1 MVASWVLEGWLPSN
15 WNKKQAVKSWFA
27 VKGPWGTKRRYV
39 VDYIF
44 DQIPVS
50 FADTGG
56 ALFYVGKIFGNPK
69 FLTQIFMSGETFT
82 KISELWNLPL
92 ICTIVT
98 MPTPCQQSWPE
109 SGHSHTVVVY
119 FTNKTIWFF
128 NLVTMYT

>member
-39 VDYIF
+39 IDL

-50 FADTGG
+50 FDDTGL
-56 ALFYVGKIFGNPK
+56 ALLYYIGKIFGNPK
-69 FLTQIFMSGETFT
+69 FFVQIFMSGDTFT
-82 KISELWNLPL
+82 EILELWNLPL
-92 ICTIVT
+92 ICRIDT

-109 SGHSHTVVVY
+109 SGHCHTVVVY